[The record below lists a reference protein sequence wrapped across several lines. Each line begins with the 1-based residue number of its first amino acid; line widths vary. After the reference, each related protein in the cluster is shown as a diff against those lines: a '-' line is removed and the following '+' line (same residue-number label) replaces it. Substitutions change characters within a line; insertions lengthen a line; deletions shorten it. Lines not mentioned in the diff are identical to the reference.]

1 MDNAMH
7 DLWSLALKLAAAGHF
22 VILIASVQVPA
33 RLRWKEDLAK
43 LTPFNRKLLWVYGGF
58 TVFTILTFGILT
70 LCLHEELLRG
80 DRAALALAV
89 FIGLYWSARI
99 LVDIFYFR
107 HTDWPAGRAFK
118 VGHFLLTALFVL
130 LAGVYLGLAIRHF
143 GT

>member
-1 MDNAMH
+1 MH
-7 DLWSLALKLAAAGHF
+7 DLWSLALKLAAASHF

-58 TVFTILTFGILT
+58 TVFTILTFGVLT
-70 LCLHEELLRG
+70 LYLHGELLRG

-107 HTDWPAGRAFK
+107 HADWPSGRAFK
-118 VGHFLLTALFVL
+118 VGHFLLTALFVY
-130 LAGVYLGLAIRHF
+130 LAATYIGVIVWHYSRSAA
-143 GT
+143 